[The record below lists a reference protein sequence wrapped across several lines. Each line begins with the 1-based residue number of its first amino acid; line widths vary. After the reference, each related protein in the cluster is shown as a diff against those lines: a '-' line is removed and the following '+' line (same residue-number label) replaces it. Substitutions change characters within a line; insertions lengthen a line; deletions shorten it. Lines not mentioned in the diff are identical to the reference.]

1 MKSNVKAN
9 LDSLQLS
16 DVYSLMFF
24 LLYKLQD
31 TPEYATLSEM
41 CYLLDAGNM
50 TRLLTYFAGK
60 TITIPKQEEFVILV
74 NALLLYQRVHIKGE
88 SLVDAQAKAT
98 KKLTAKQREQV
109 QEMYLK
115 IIPIISQY
123 NIDRSQLN
131 KYERSR

>member
-1 MKSNVKAN
+1 MMKNV
-9 LDSLQLS
+9 S
-16 DVYSLMFF
+16 
-24 LLYKLQD
+24 
-31 TPEYATLSEM
+31 
-41 CYLLDAGNM
+41 
-50 TRLLTYFAGK
+50 
-60 TITIPKQEEFVILV
+60 IPKQEEFVILV
-74 NALLLYQRVHIKGE
+74 NALLLYQRVNIQGE

-115 IIPIISQY
+115 IIPIINQY

>member
-1 MKSNVKAN
+1 MKSNIKAN

-50 TRLLTYFAGK
+50 TRLLTYLAGK
-60 TITIPKQEEFVILV
+60 SITIPKQEEFVILV
-74 NALLLYQRVHIKGE
+74 NALLLYQRVNIQGE

-115 IIPIISQY
+115 IIPIINQY
-123 NIDRSQLN
+123 NIDRSQIN